1 MSFTAPTTKLPMA
14 WNTPDSQLWDG
25 AIPAAPDTAERARP
39 RSESNWSRI
48 WKPRPSSPETSPAR
62 LPTLLEALETAVCAS
77 TTAGVVEEA
86 WGRPGGGAEVALGR
100 REVALRGG
108 QVPPRGGQL
117 LGQRAELALQRAE
130 LALVDVE
137 GLGDLSV

>member
-86 WGRPGGGAEVALGR
+86 WGAWVA
-100 REVALRGG
+100 VLRLLLA
-108 QVPPRGGQL
+108 VERLLCAVDRFPRAAVSCWDSERNWLCSGP
-117 LGQRAELALQRAE
+117 
-130 LALVDVE
+130 
-137 GLGDLSV
+137 SSPS